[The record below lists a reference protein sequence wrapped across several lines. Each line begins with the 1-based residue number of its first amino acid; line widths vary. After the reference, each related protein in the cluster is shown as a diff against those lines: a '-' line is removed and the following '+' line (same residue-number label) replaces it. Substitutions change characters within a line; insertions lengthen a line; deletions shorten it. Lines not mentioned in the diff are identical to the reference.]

1 VIIKENLNNDEFS
14 SINDTVII
22 SVSNSDIHFLAKHE
36 GIQKIDLFDLCGR
49 LIFSNSIVNENEF
62 KISGLNQKKQ
72 LLIAKIVLSNGQ
84 QITKKIVY

>member
-14 SINDTVII
+14 TINETVII
-22 SVSNSDIHFLAKHE
+22 SVSNSDIHFLAKEE
-36 GIQKIDLFDLCGR
+36 GIQKIDLYDLCGR
-49 LIFSNSIVNENEF
+49 LIFSNSIANENEY

-84 QITKKIVY
+84 QFTKKIVY